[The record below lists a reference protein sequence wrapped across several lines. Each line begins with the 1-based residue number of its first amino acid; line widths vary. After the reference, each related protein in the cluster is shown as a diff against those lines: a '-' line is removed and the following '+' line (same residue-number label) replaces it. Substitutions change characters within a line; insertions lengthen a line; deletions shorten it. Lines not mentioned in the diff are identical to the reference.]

1 MRDAIL
7 EYLKREGDA
16 SLFAMERDI
25 PGFSGTTAL
34 TYNGDPNQ
42 VVWPS
47 VSEAAHDALTD
58 LISIKA
64 VSLNVE
70 PELVYKFDGAA
81 VPNLP
86 RSDGVRRVRVK
97 SWVPCVC
104 KYIRG

>member
-7 EYLKREGDA
+7 EYLKAEGDA

-25 PGFSGTTAL
+25 PGFSGTATL

-47 VSEAAHDALTD
+47 VSEAALDALTD
-58 LISIKA
+58 LISVKA
-64 VSLNVE
+64 VTLNVE
-70 PELVYKFDGAA
+70 PELIYKFDGAS

-104 KYIRG
+104 RYNGG